1 MNQIVYYREILT
13 ALLLICSVAESKL
26 IKPSMNGESKEILII
41 NQKRRVYYPVK
52 SNGIKYEIKGPLRLE
67 FISRYPVPKAKKN
80 MSIPYNYFI
89 ILNSKD
95 TIKVNHRYKIQ
106 KSIKSIQHPKHNYT
120 YSGNYFINLKLGSH
134 TVEVLTKEQ
143 KYPVLIRLIT
153 KEFET
158 NTKNKTIVKPSASK
172 KSINLTSDEKILEY
186 FELNSSIPIQIKV
199 MKGKTLKI
207 TNRLVFS
214 DNMGPEESYRIRIKN
229 DKKVLGTFF
238 FNTERSSRSVIKEYP
253 NKVPGK
259 WRSCEIPPSK
269 KDNIYTIEGL
279 DREKLILA
287 RFMIY

>member
-1 MNQIVYYREILT
+1 
-13 ALLLICSVAESKL
+13 
-26 IKPSMNGESKEILII
+26 
-41 NQKRRVYYPVK
+41 
-52 SNGIKYEIKGPLRLE
+52 
-67 FISRYPVPKAKKN
+67 
-80 MSIPYNYFI
+80 
-89 ILNSKD
+89 
-95 TIKVNHRYKIQ
+95 
-106 KSIKSIQHPKHNYT
+106 
-120 YSGNYFINLKLGSH
+120 
-134 TVEVLTKEQ
+134 
-143 KYPVLIRLIT
+143 
-153 KEFET
+153 
-158 NTKNKTIVKPSASK
+158 VKPSASK
-172 KSINLTSDEKILEY
+172 KSINLISDEKVLEY

-279 DREKLILA
+279 DGEKLILA
-287 RFMIY
+287 RFMVY

>member
-1 MNQIVYYREILT
+1 MNQIVYYREILIT
-13 ALLLICSVAESKL
+13 LLLICSVAESKL

-52 SNGIKYEIKGPLRLE
+52 SNRIKYEIKGPLRLE

-120 YSGNYFINLKLGSH
+120 YSGNYFINLKPGRH

-158 NTKNKTIVKPSASK
+158 KTKNKRIVKPSASK
-172 KSINLTSDEKILEY
+172 KSINLISDQKILEY

-214 DNMGPEESYRIRIKN
+214 DNMGSEESYRIRIKN

>member
-1 MNQIVYYREILT
+1 MNQIVYYRRILI
-13 ALLLICSVAESKL
+13 ALLLICSVADSKL
-26 IKPSMNGESKEILII
+26 VKPSINGESKEILII

-52 SNGIKYEIKGPLRLE
+52 SSGVKYEIKGPLRLE
-67 FISRYPVPKAKKN
+67 FISRYPVPKVKKN
-80 MSIPYNYFI
+80 MSFPYNYFI
-89 ILNSKD
+89 ILNSID

-120 YSGNYFINLKLGSH
+120 YSGNYFINLKPGRH

-158 NTKNKTIVKPSASK
+158 TTKNKTIVKPSASK

-214 DNMGPEESYRIRIKN
+214 DNMGSEESYRIRIKN
-229 DKKVLGTFF
+229 DKKVLGTFL